1 MKINYINQKA
11 RVMSPC
17 LTQDEMLE
25 KMCKIV
31 NVPYTRNK
39 YSYEETMRV
48 INLCVRRGHE
58 SVLEHLNI
66 TLELV
71 CPIGVYKGLTRHR
84 HCAFTIGSTNYTK
97 YKEADLIMSFEP
109 TEEEQQ
115 VIEQLYDLYDK
126 RRNTKEARDL
136 LTQAHAAKVILT
148 TNIRELRYIIG
159 IRLDPAENPLTK
171 KLAIEMWKVLNYTY
185 PFFFPLDNVGDMS
198 MRAIWDKAHNC
209 PVMTYE
215 DYLSK
220 L

>member
-1 MKINYINQKA
+1 MRINYISQKA

-17 LTQDEMLE
+17 LAQEELLTLLGG
-25 KMCKIV
+25 IL
-31 NVPYTRNK
+31 NIPYTRDR
-39 YSYEETMRV
+39 YDLAETMRV
-48 INLCVRRGHE
+48 AKLCMKRGHE
-58 SVLEHLNI
+58 SVFEHLNI
-66 TLELV
+66 TLELL
-71 CPIGVYKGLTRHR
+71 CPISVYKGLTRHR

-109 TEEEQQ
+109 TAEEQQ

-171 KLAIEMWKVLNYTY
+171 KLAMIIWKTLHEDY
-185 PFFFPLDNVGDMS
+185 PFFFPLEDVGPMS
-198 MRAIWDKAHNC
+198 MRAIWDKAHDC
-209 PVMTYE
+209 PIMDYE
-215 DYLSK
+215 DCLSK